1 MKKKFQFINVKKQAL
16 SKTLLKSLL
25 SCLINVFIPLPVC
38 ASSGD
43 VGGVRV
49 TKDMAG
55 SRWEAGTWW
64 PPE

>member
-1 MKKKFQFINVKKQAL
+1 MKKKFQFKNILKQAL
-16 SKTLLKSLL
+16 SKTLVKSLL
-25 SCLINVFIPLPVC
+25 TYIIHLFIPLPVC
-38 ASSGD
+38 VSSGD